1 MGKVRF
7 QVGEYM
13 LAPLDDAR
21 PAAIA
26 DFQLRNRDRFQPYSP
41 LRTAAFYTER
51 YWRHARSRMRRE
63 RVLGRALRW
72 GLADGTGV
80 VLAQVNMDHIMRG
93 AFQSAAL
100 GYSLDESLEG
110 RGIMTECLRRV
121 TGYAF
126 AELDL
131 HRLTAN
137 HVPENVRSAAVLAR
151 LGFQREGLARSYL
164 RLNGVWRDHVLN
176 ALINP
181 RHASLRANV
190 SSSE

>member
-1 MGKVRF
+1 
-7 QVGEYM
+7 
-13 LAPLDDAR
+13 
-21 PAAIA
+21 
-26 DFQLRNRDRFQPYSP
+26 
-41 LRTAAFYTER
+41 
-51 YWRHARSRMRRE
+51 MRRE